1 MKSSV
6 LVVDDDPSVV
16 RMLEMGLADEYRV
29 VPIDQP
35 WKALAVLAAEDIDVI
50 VTDIRMPEIS
60 GFEILRAAKESNQLV
75 EVILLTGKLPD
86 KAKPAVAAL
95 HSGAHDY
102 LLKPVRI
109 RELKKA
115 ICQALSKQRQHME
128 DKRKLQQLIRRANT
142 DYLTG
147 LSNRHH
153 FQHQLKLEFDRSDR
167 YERSLSCIILD
178 IDDFKRINDDY
189 GHYAGD
195 LVLQRLGELILAHFR
210 SSDLKCRY
218 GGEEF
223 VLVLPEANEERAA
236 MVAEKLRRLI
246 AKQSFDF
253 AQPPLQITTS
263 IGIATSWK
271 RNFASAE
278 NLIHAADVALLQ
290 AKRAGRN
297 CVRAHSD
304 DPYQPLPPP
313 ATAAVNARL
322 LTPSNVNVEDS
333 TGLLWS
339 EG

>member
-6 LVVDDDPSVV
+6 MVVDDDPSVV
-16 RMLEMGLADEYRV
+16 RMLEMGLVNDYRV
-29 VPIDQP
+29 VPIYQP
-35 WKALAVLAAEDIDVI
+35 GQALAVLAADDIDVI

-60 GFEILRAAKESNQLV
+60 GFEILRSAKEANQLV

-86 KAKPAVAAL
+86 KARPAVAAL
-95 HSGAHDY
+95 HKGAHDY

-109 RELKKA
+109 RELKNA
-115 ICQALSKQRQHME
+115 IRQALSKQRQHME

-153 FQHQLKLEFDRSDR
+153 FQSQLKLEFERSDR

-189 GHYAGD
+189 GHCAGD
-195 LVLQRLGELILAHFR
+195 LVLQRLGELILVHFR

-223 VLVLPEANEERAA
+223 VLVLPEADEERAA
-236 MVAEKLRRLI
+236 MVAEKLRRLV

-253 AQPPLQITTS
+253 AQAALQITTS
-263 IGIATSWK
+263 IGIATCWR

-278 NLIHAADVALLQ
+278 NLIHAADLALLQ
-290 AKRAGRN
+290 AKREGRN
-297 CVRAHSD
+297 CVRAYAE
-304 DPYQPLPPP
+304 DPFQGQPGPANAAALAPP
-313 ATAAVNARL
+313 
-322 LTPSNVNVEDS
+322 NVNVEES
-333 TGLLWS
+333 TGFLWNES
-339 EG
+339 